1 MEQKI
6 LLSLHRKGLHPGQ
19 GETPD
24 FSPCRSLSLY
34 ADHSPCMQLIDY
46 LPLHAEWGVVDWAP
60 LILLRG
66 TEGNKSSLETCANF
80 RAKNYTPCFLGWR
93 EYIYTLIVYSTHEL
107 FTPTDG
113 VGSAP
118 ANKIHTPPLPT
129 LTTPPPINILA

>member
-93 EYIYTLIVYSTHEL
+93 EYNFFSVILLMCMETKSIKKLISNSTHL
-107 FTPTDG
+107 
-113 VGSAP
+113 VLLISVV
-118 ANKIHTPPLPT
+118 T
-129 LTTPPPINILA
+129 LS

>member
-1 MEQKI
+1 VEQKI

-80 RAKNYTPCFLGWR
+80 RVKNYTPCFLGWR
-93 EYIYTLIVYSTHEL
+93 EYYSGCKRAGLQRACRPPQLPRAHAAC
-107 FTPTDG
+107 
-113 VGSAP
+113 SAG
-118 ANKIHTPPLPT
+118 ARVLKTF
-129 LTTPPPINILA
+129 ILR